1 MGNDSSKSVSQSDNK
16 QIREQGFPR
25 LVTVLVGLAAA
36 LLALVLMAKYASIIG
51 PIMMALNLM
60 VTAYPIHTW
69 LTRKGVPAWMAASV
83 TMLTVYAIL
92 LAMVAGLIWSVAEM
106 INVLPNYADQWNTL
120 YSQLLSWAGQL
131 GFDSSQL
138 ASLLRM
144 VDPNSVIGAASS
156 VFSGASGFVG
166 MFVVIVMT
174 IFFMAMDSPGLSGR
188 VKKIS
193 QIRPNTAKALTQFA
207 RGVRRYWLVT
217 TIFGLIVAVLDG
229 IALQIMGVPLV
240 MVWVLFSFL
249 TNYIP
254 NIGFVIGVI
263 PPALVAL
270 FANGWKT
277 AIAVII
283 AYSVLNFVVQSLIQ
297 PRFTG
302 ESVGVTTTISFLS
315 LLLWSAV
322 LGGLGSLL
330 ALPMTLL
337 AKALLV
343 DIDPK
348 SRWAGYLISSKPEA
362 DEVS

>member
-1 MGNDSSKSVSQSDNK
+1 MVNENSEIVSQADNK
-16 QIREQGFPR
+16 QSGAQGLPR
-25 LVTVLVGLAAA
+25 LATVLVGLAAA
-36 LLALVLMAKYASIIG
+36 LLVLVLMSRYASIIG
-51 PIMMALNLM
+51 PILLALNLM
-60 VTAYPIHTW
+60 VTAYPIHSW
-69 LTRKGVPAWMAASV
+69 LTRRGVPSWMAACA
-83 TMLTVYAIL
+83 TMFTVYAVL

-106 INVLPNYADQWNTL
+106 INVLPNYADQWNSL
-120 YSQLLSWAGQL
+120 YNQLLNWAGQL

-166 MFVVIVMT
+166 MFVVIVMAV
-174 IFFMAMDSPGLSGR
+174 FFMAMDSPGLHGR
-188 VKKIS
+188 FKKIRKV
-193 QIRPNTAKALTQFA
+193 RPNAAFALNQFA
-207 RGVRRYWLVT
+207 TGVRRYWLVT

-229 IALQIMGVPLV
+229 IALQIMDVPLV

-270 FANGWKT
+270 FANSWQT
-277 AIAVII
+277 SVAVII
-283 AYSVLNFVVQSLIQ
+283 AYCVLNFVVQSLIQ

-302 ESVGVTTTISFLS
+302 ESVGVTTTVSFLS

-337 AKALLV
+337 VKALLI

-348 SRWAGYLISSKPEA
+348 SRWVGYIISSKPDSDSSE
-362 DEVS
+362 